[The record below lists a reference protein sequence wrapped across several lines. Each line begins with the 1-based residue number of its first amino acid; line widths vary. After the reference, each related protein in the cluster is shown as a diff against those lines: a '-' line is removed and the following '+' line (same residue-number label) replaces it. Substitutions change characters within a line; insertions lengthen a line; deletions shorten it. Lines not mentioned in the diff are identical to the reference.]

1 MERRLMPQFLTAIAL
16 SLGALQAYASPAEDA
31 AIAPPQIGSTGPVTA
46 PAPACK
52 ITIFYD
58 SKTPESTYITMA
70 DWSDHCILAA
80 DRALVEVL
88 AAFIRERDLRLAQQ
102 PPKVY

>member
-1 MERRLMPQFLTAIAL
+1 MKKLIIAL
-16 SLGALQAYASPAEDA
+16 LLSFGTLHAVASPDEPMQEA
-31 AIAPPQIGSTGPVTA
+31 ATTAPQIVSTGPITA

-52 ITIFYD
+52 ISIFYD

-88 AAFIRERDLRLAQQ
+88 AAFIRERDLRRVQQ
-102 PPKVY
+102 PPKD